1 MLCVVHINR
10 HVRILDDPPT
20 YWLVNTY
27 KETWAESQYTWATRI
42 AQDEE
47 VPLVKEGLMRW

>member
-1 MLCVVHINR
+1 MLCVVHLGP

-20 YWLVNTY
+20 YWLINIFNETWV
-27 KETWAESQYTWATRI
+27 ESCRTWAERDN
-42 AQDEE
+42 QDEE